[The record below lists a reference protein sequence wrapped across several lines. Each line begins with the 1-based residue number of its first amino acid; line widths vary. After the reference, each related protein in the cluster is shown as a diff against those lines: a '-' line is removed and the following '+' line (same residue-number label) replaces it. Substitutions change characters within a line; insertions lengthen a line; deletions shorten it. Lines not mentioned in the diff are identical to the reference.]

1 MGENICKQ
9 LARDKSPNYTKNSYS
24 SISKTNPIN
33 KWAEDLNRHFSK
45 EDYTDFPGGSI
56 VKNLPAKQELQVQ
69 FPGQED
75 HLEKEMATHS
85 CILVWEI
92 P

>member
-1 MGENICKQ
+1 M
-9 LARDKSPNYTKNSYS
+9 
-24 SISKTNPIN
+24 NPIN
-33 KWAEDLNRHFSK
+33 KWAEDLNRRFSK

-69 FPGQED
+69 FLGQED

-85 CILVWEI
+85 RILVWEI
-92 P
+92 SWTEESDGLSPRDHRESDTT